1 MTMLFKSEAVKIDL
15 TGKVALVTGGTRGI
29 GKAIAQKFIVA
40 GAYVIVTGTKNKS
53 HPQLLK
59 DFATKNIEFC
69 CVDFSNEIS
78 TATFLKKVKQYKRI
92 DILVNNAGINKI
104 NLNTDT
110 TLQDFTLLTDVNLKA
125 PYVLMREVSKKM
137 KKNKAGKMLNITS
150 IWSEVT
156 KKGRSIYTATKYGL
170 AGLTKT
176 LAVELAAEN
185 ILVNSL
191 GPGFVETEL
200 TLRTNSKIELKK
212 ITELIPLQRLAQP
225 DEIANIALFLCSDL
239 NSYIT
244 GQNIIADG
252 GYSNI

>member
-53 HPQLLK
+53 QPQLLI

-200 TLRTNSKIELKK
+200 TSRTNSKIELKK